1 MSDNNPI
8 TENLKSRA
16 TVITASIAVVEDSQQ
31 VTVIWN
37 AIEREVL
44 PLARWYERV

>member
-1 MSDNNPI
+1 MNDNNTI
-8 TENLKSRA
+8 AESLKSSA
-16 TVITASIAVVEDSQQ
+16 TVITVSIAVVEDSQQ